1 MKAGR
6 RLALL
11 ACAVAALAVA
21 AVYGLARVGG
31 STPLT
36 TLLLAGVAV
45 GTLAQ
50 ALNSLVMYWS
60 GQQLLT
66 IYGWLLGGLT
76 LASWPRVGLLAIS
89 VALGALAL
97 APATRAL
104 NAFQLGE
111 EGAQALGVEVERV
124 KLLLVV
130 VATALTAAA
139 VSVSGLIGFVGLI
152 MPHIARLLWG
162 PDHRSLL
169 PFSALTGALFLILV
183 DGLARTVIAPGEL
196 PVGVITALCG
206 APFFLYLLRRS
217 KRAVF

>member
-1 MKAGR
+1 
-6 RLALL
+6 
-11 ACAVAALAVA
+11 
-21 AVYGLARVGG
+21 
-31 STPLT
+31 
-36 TLLLAGVAV
+36 
-45 GTLAQ
+45 
-50 ALNSLVMYWS
+50 
-60 GQQLLT
+60 
-66 IYGWLLGGLT
+66 
-76 LASWPRVGLLAIS
+76 
-89 VALGALAL
+89 
-97 APATRAL
+97 
-104 NAFQLGE
+104 
-111 EGAQALGVEVERV
+111 V

-130 VATALTAAA
+130 VAAAVSAVA

-169 PFSALTGALFLILV
+169 PFSALIGALFLILV